1 MPVRVC
7 VCVCVCVW
15 VVWVCVGMLV
25 CRCVGVCRYRI
36 ARMTVRKVFVD
47 LLWL

>member
-7 VCVCVCVW
+7 VCVCVGVGG
-15 VVWVCVGMLV
+15 VGMLV